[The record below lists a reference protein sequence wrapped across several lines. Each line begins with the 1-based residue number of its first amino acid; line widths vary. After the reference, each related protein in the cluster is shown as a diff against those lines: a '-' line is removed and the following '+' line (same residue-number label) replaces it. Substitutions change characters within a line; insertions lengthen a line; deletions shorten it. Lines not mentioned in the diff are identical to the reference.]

1 MIASGEGSAEVRTT
15 LNTNVYDCVAEIA
28 GRDNVTFGEVREDT
42 DAVIVTVSARGQE
55 FFDRESMAM
64 PDEDR
69 AALDLARAESKR
81 CGIPLIVLLNVS
93 GPIDIA
99 DWETDASAIVCEFF
113 PGMQGGQACADILL
127 GRVNPSGRLPLTF
140 PVSYDVTPT
149 RENFGGD
156 GIELDYAEG
165 IYIGYRYYDRHPEDV
180 MYPFGHGLSYT
191 EFEYGE
197 IRAELTGDAVEV
209 TVSVKN
215 TGSTDG
221 SETVQIYVSAPEGRL
236 DKPVKE
242 LKGFA
247 KVKIEAGREAE
258 VTVSIKLS
266 DLASFDEASGRWV
279 TEPGEYEF
287 LACASSADI
296 RGSAKLQILA

>member
-1 MIASGEGSAEVRTT
+1 
-15 LNTNVYDCVAEIA
+15 
-28 GRDNVTFGEVREDT
+28 
-42 DAVIVTVSARGQE
+42 
-55 FFDRESMAM
+55 
-64 PDEDR
+64 
-69 AALDLARAESKR
+69 
-81 CGIPLIVLLNVS
+81 
-93 GPIDIA
+93 
-99 DWETDASAIVCEFF
+99 
-113 PGMQGGQACADILL
+113 MQGGQACADILM

-165 IYIGYRYYDRHPEDV
+165 IYVGYRYYDRHPEN
-180 MYPFGHGLSYT
+180 
-191 EFEYGE
+191 
-197 IRAELTGDAVEV
+197 TGDL
-209 TVSVKN
+209 
-215 TGSTDG
+215 DG

-287 LACASSADI
+287 LVCASSADI